1 MAYDNVTIYHE
12 MAQNAWL
19 ARSSCHSPG
28 VGSVC
33 TILLINIYIYYTHI
47 YGEADIIIYR
57 YIYIYNKG
65 NDFKIILSLLRQ
77 MFEDLCEYKN
87 SYICFNIS

>member
-33 TILLINIYIYYTHI
+33 TILLINIYIYTTHI
-47 YGEADIIIYR
+47 YMVKLILLYIDT
-57 YIYIYNKG
+57 YIYITKVT
-65 NDFKIILSLLRQ
+65 IL
-77 MFEDLCEYKN
+77 K
-87 SYICFNIS
+87 